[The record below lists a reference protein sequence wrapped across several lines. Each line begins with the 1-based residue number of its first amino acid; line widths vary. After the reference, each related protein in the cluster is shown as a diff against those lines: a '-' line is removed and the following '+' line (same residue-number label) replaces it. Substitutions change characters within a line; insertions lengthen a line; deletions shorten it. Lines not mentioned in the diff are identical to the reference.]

1 MKKRKIR
8 CYLAYCDAGGIFN
21 NEVVYTAS
29 EGYRIE
35 LATCIKCGAILVLD
49 RENPQTAEQ
58 SLESLV
64 DGATCPEC
72 GCDLSESIRLYPET
86 FRGKGGHLGSFT
98 PPKII
103 PPDSESRVIEV
114 WEIIPSGPR

>member
-35 LATCIKCGAILVLD
+35 LATCIKCGAIFVLD
-49 RENPQTAEQ
+49 RENPQTDDQ

-64 DGATCPEC
+64 EGAECPEC
-72 GCDLSESIRLYPET
+72 CCDLSESIRLYPGT
-86 FRGKGGHLGSFT
+86 FLEKGGHLASFT

-103 PPDSESRVIEV
+103 PPEDKSRVIEV
-114 WEIIPSGPR
+114 WEITPSGPL